1 MRLGL
6 KWLTAVIVAILS
18 GQAAYAA
25 DKVRVGTPEGTS
37 FAFAVI
43 DVGIGADVFKKY
55 DLEVEKINFAG
66 GSKLQQGMTA
76 DAIDV
81 SVAGNTELAF
91 VGKGLP
97 EIAVAVTAGA
107 PVDMSVIV
115 RMDNDIMKLSDLK
128 GKTIG
133 VTSETSLTSYLALA
147 LSRRQGWGNE
157 GVKRA
162 YIGGTSSQVAG
173 LLVKNVDAIVA
184 PVESGLILEAE
195 GKAHSLVGF
204 DDMNVFITH
213 VMCASDALVKDHP
226 ERVKRFVAA
235 WFDTVKWMSSHKEQT
250 IRLVEPATRL
260 APALAARVYD
270 IEMPAM
276 STDGRFDQKALA
288 ATMLSFVELGL
299 LASVPNEKQ
308 LYTEKFLP

>member
-6 KWLTAVIVAILS
+6 KWLTATIIAITS
-18 GQAAYAA
+18 SQTAHAT
-25 DKVRVGTPEGTS
+25 DKVRVGTPDGTS

-43 DVGIGADVFKKY
+43 DVGIGADVFKKH

-91 VGKGLP
+91 VVKGVP

-115 RMDNDIMKLSDLK
+115 RMDNDITNASDLK

-184 PVESGLILEAE
+184 PVESALILESQ
-195 GKAHSLVGF
+195 GKARPLVGF
-204 DDMNVFITH
+204 ADMNVFITH
-213 VMCASDALVKDHP
+213 VMCASDAWVKEHP
-226 ERVKRFVAA
+226 DRVKRFVVA
-235 WFDTVKWMSSHKEQT
+235 WFDTVKWMSTHKEET
-250 IRLVEPATRL
+250 IRLVEPPTGL
-260 APALAARVYD
+260 APALAAKVYD

-276 STDGRFDQKALA
+276 SMTGRFDQKALA
-288 ATMLSFVELGL
+288 ATMQSFVELGL
-299 LASVPNEKQ
+299 LASIPNEKQ
-308 LYTEKFLP
+308 LYTETFLP